1 MTTLASTRLAPGPRG
16 YPFVGVW
23 PQLRRNPLRFLLEA
37 ARGFGDVVSL
47 DLGIHR
53 IYLINHPAHIRDILQ
68 DHHHNYRKGPSAG
81 RVRPLFGE
89 GLTTSDGEAWRH
101 QRRLM
106 LPVFHHKR
114 ILALA
119 PVITEATQEMLER
132 WRPVAERGQ
141 PLDIAREMM
150 TLTRTIITRLLF
162 GHALGR
168 EVVAA
173 LGEALTIVLDETN
186 RRLWTFITP
195 PAFLPTSRNRRLH
208 HALDTLDA
216 IVHRA
221 IEERRPGSGAEAD
234 GLLSLLLALRDE
246 ETGEPMADALLR
258 DEVMT
263 LLIAG
268 HTTVA
273 AALAWIWIVL
283 SRHPA
288 EARTLRGELRTTPGD
303 RLGGQEVPALTYTRL
318 VIDEVLRL
326 YPPTWVTARSPIED
340 DVIGGYPIPSGSVV
354 LLSPYVMHRH
364 PGFWDDPERFD
375 PGRFT
380 PERADGRPREAYFPF
395 GAGPRACIGQG
406 LALMEL
412 EMIVAMVARAYRLR
426 LLPDQEVTAVPA
438 LTLRPPQPTLMIPY
452 QDAVVPG

>member
-1 MTTLASTRLAPGPRG
+1 MTTLASTRRGAPGPRG

-23 PQLRRNPLRFLLEA
+23 PQLRRNPLQFFLEA
-37 ARGFGDVVSL
+37 ARRFGDVVSL
-47 DLGIHR
+47 DLGIYR
-53 IYLINHPAHIRDILQ
+53 VYLINHPAHIRDILQ

-89 GLTTSDGEAWRH
+89 GVTISDGEAWRR

-106 LPVFHHKR
+106 LPVFQHKR

-141 PLDIAREMM
+141 PLDIGLEMM

-162 GHALGR
+162 GRALGR
-168 EVVAA
+168 EAAAA
-173 LGEALTIVLDETN
+173 LGEALTVVLDETN
-186 RRLWTFITP
+186 RRLWAFVP
-195 PAFLPTSRNRRLH
+195 PPGYLPTARNRRFH

-221 IEERRPGSGAEAD
+221 IEERRRGEEAD

-246 ETGEPMADALLR
+246 ETGEPMSDPQLR
-258 DEVMT
+258 DTVMT

-268 HTTVA
+268 HTTTA

-283 SRHPA
+283 SGHPA
-288 EARTLRGELRTTPGD
+288 EARKLREELREAPGD
-303 RLGGQEVPALTYTRL
+303 HPSAQDVPAPTYTQL

-326 YPPTWVTARSPIED
+326 YPPTWVTARSPIAD
-340 DVIGGYPIPSGSVV
+340 DVVGGYPIPSGSVV

-395 GAGPRACIGQG
+395 GAGPRACMGQG
-406 LALMEL
+406 LALMEMQL
-412 EMIVAMVARAYRLR
+412 IVAMVARAYRLR
-426 LLPDQEVTAVPA
+426 LLPGQEVTAVPA
-438 LTLRPPQPTLMIPY
+438 LTLRPPHPTLMIPY
-452 QDAVVPG
+452 QDAVVPD